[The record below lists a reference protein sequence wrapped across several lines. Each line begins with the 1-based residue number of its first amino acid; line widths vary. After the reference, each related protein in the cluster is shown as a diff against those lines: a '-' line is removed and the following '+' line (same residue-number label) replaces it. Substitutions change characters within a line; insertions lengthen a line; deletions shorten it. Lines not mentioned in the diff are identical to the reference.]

1 MWKNVSDDKKLSY
14 SFNDGCSI
22 ELSFDKD
29 KSYYEGESVID
40 GRQYFITR
48 KGFWKTN
55 VTLTKPDGNVVATLL
70 QEKWYA
76 RKWRVQLD
84 GFNYYVRYQNNP
96 LFELIVE
103 DYASEPVLKYKLLAG
118 SDETAAELQ
127 VISHTEHKE
136 HIHFLILI
144 GWYIIVPIYIED
156 TNE

>member
-70 QEKWYA
+70 QEVA
-76 RKWRVQLD
+76 RWHGPD
-84 GFNYYVRYQNNP
+84 GLQDDISI
-96 LFELIVE
+96 L
-103 DYASEPVLKYKLLAG
+103 
-118 SDETAAELQ
+118 AAE
-127 VISHTEHKE
+127 VSPAS
-136 HIHFLILI
+136 
-144 GWYIIVPIYIED
+144 G
-156 TNE
+156 NNR